1 MLVNLMK
8 LEMKKN
14 KFGWYF
20 KGAVIANL
28 LIVLFM
34 CFMPYA
40 EGLEGNPVFSGVTE
54 ALSIVGTF
62 VRVTFI
68 VFASV
73 LFAKLIIDEYKNN
86 TISLL
91 FTYPIQRKKIILSK
105 ILLITGMTFIV
116 IVVSNIFVA
125 GSFVI
130 VNDYF
135 HFVQNDLTSNWIS
148 IEFVNSVVQAIA
160 ATGMSLISLYFGMR
174 KKSVPTTIVSSLL
187 IIGVVNS
194 NNGGFSLSSII
205 AIPLTLGLIG
215 VCVAY
220 FTFRNIDRVDIV

>member
-1 MLVNLMK
+1 MLNLMK

-20 KGAVIANL
+20 RGVILANV

-34 CFMPYA
+34 CFISYVTR
-40 EGLEGNPVFSGVTE
+40 LEGEPIFTGLSE
-54 ALSIVGTF
+54 ALSVIGTF
-62 VRVTFI
+62 VRVTFV

-86 TISLL
+86 TISVL
-91 FTYPIQRKKIILSK
+91 FTYPIQRKKLILSK
-105 ILLITGMTFIV
+105 ILLIMGITFIV
-116 IVVSNIFVA
+116 IVVSNVFVA

-130 VNDYF
+130 VNQYF
-135 HFVQNDLTSNWIS
+135 HFVQDELTSDLIS
-148 IEFVNSVVQAIA
+148 SELINIVVQSIA

-174 KKSVPTTIVSSLL
+174 KKSVPATIVSSLL
-187 IIGVVNS
+187 IVGVINS
-194 NNGGFSLSSII
+194 NNNDFSLSSII
-205 AIPLTLGLIG
+205 AIPLILAVIG

-220 FTFRNIDRVDIV
+220 LTFRNIERTDIV

>member
-1 MLVNLMK
+1 MLNLMK

-20 KGAVIANL
+20 RGVILANV

-34 CFMPYA
+34 CFISYVTR
-40 EGLEGNPVFSGVTE
+40 LEGESIFTGLSE
-54 ALSIVGTF
+54 ALSVIGTF
-62 VRVTFI
+62 VRVTFV

-86 TISLL
+86 TISVL
-91 FTYPIQRKKIILSK
+91 FTYPIQRKKLILSK
-105 ILLITGMTFIV
+105 ILLIMGITFIV
-116 IVVSNIFVA
+116 IVVSNVFVA

-130 VNDYF
+130 VNQYF
-135 HFVQNDLTSNWIS
+135 HFVQDELTSDLIS
-148 IEFVNSVVQAIA
+148 SELINIVVQSIA

-174 KKSVPTTIVSSLL
+174 KKSVPATIVSSLL
-187 IIGVVNS
+187 IVGVINS
-194 NNGGFSLSSII
+194 NNNDFSLSSII
-205 AIPLTLGLIG
+205 AIPLTLGVIG

-220 FTFRNIDRVDIV
+220 FTFRNIERTDIV

>member
-1 MLVNLMK
+1 MLNLMK

-14 KFGWYF
+14 KMGWYF

-28 LIVLFM
+28 CMVLFI

-40 EGLEGNPVFSGVTE
+40 ESLEGNPVFSGVTE
-54 ALSIVGTF
+54 ALSVVGTF
-62 VRVTFI
+62 VRVTFVI
-68 VFASV
+68 FASV
-73 LFAKLIIDEYKNN
+73 LFAKLIIDEYKSN
-86 TISLL
+86 TISVL
-91 FTYPIQRKKIILSK
+91 FTYPIQRKKIILAK

-116 IVVSNIFVA
+116 IVVSNVFVS
-125 GSFVI
+125 GSFI
-130 VNDYF
+130 MVNHYLD
-135 HFVQNDLTSNWIS
+135 FVTNDLTSDRITAELINI
-148 IEFVNSVVQAIA
+148 VVQAIA

-194 NNGGFSLSSII
+194 NNGDFSLSSII
-205 AIPLTLGLIG
+205 AIPLTLAVIG
-215 VCVAY
+215 VCIAY

>member
-1 MLVNLMK
+1 MVNLMK

-20 KGAVIANL
+20 KGVVITNV
-28 LIVLFM
+28 LIVLLM
-34 CFMPYA
+34 L
-40 EGLEGNPVFSGVTE
+40 LEGTSAFLGLSQ
-54 ALSIVGTF
+54 ALSVIGTL
-62 VRVTFI
+62 VRVTFV

-86 TISLL
+86 TISVL
-91 FTYPIQRKKIILSK
+91 FTYPIQRKKIILAK
-105 ILLITGMTFIV
+105 IILITGMTFIV
-116 IVVSNIFVA
+116 IVVSNVFVA

-130 VNDYF
+130 VNDYS
-135 HFVQNDLTSNWIS
+135 HFVQNDLTSHWIS
-148 IEFVNSVVQAIA
+148 LEFVNIVVQAIA

-194 NNGGFSLSSII
+194 NNGGFTLSSII